1 MSGSRAG
8 NGRSSIYK
16 DDKGVWNGWVS
27 MGRDASGKA
36 VRRHVRG
43 KTATDVADKVA
54 QLEAQRNGSAGRTAV
69 AGKTTVGEWL
79 DEWLRIMLR
88 IRAPR
93 TYESYPWC
101 AFPVTERKSTKWRQT
116 VQAGLSP

>member
-1 MSGSRAG
+1 VSGSRAG
-8 NGRSSIYK
+8 NRRSSIYK

-27 MGRDASGKA
+27 MGRDPSGKA

-54 QLEAQRNGSAGRTAV
+54 QLEAQRNGSAGRTAI

-88 IRAPR
+88 IRADLR
-93 TYESYPWC
+93 I
-101 AFPVTERKSTKWRQT
+101 V
-116 VQAGLSP
+116 